1 MGLAKRYFKSKTH
14 KCKAGGVSSSII
26 PYFYF
31 VQIYFLDLLPVVLKP
46 EIVEAKAKKL
56 RDLGKE
62 YVVNFPLIL
71 WLSVVS
77 DAQNVKAPRA
87 VISFCSQE
95 VFRSIW
101 IAVKMGAV
109 WMVIYVL

>member
-1 MGLAKRYFKSKTH
+1 M
-14 KCKAGGVSSSII
+14 
-26 PYFYF
+26 
-31 VQIYFLDLLPVVLKP
+31 KP

-62 YVVNFPLIL
+62 YVVSFPLIL

-77 DAQNVKAPRA
+77 DAQKVKAPRT

-109 WMVIYVL
+109 WMVIYVLQS